1 MSGVNSSKFINLYE
15 NNVQYVAD
23 ASERA
28 ALGKSTV
35 SLEDDTGKL
44 HYDGVNVVV
53 SRPKQGDAV
62 YVPTTSVYSAATP
75 GSGVTEG
82 SVTFVAGD
90 TVDNAK
96 MTSAGFTALGVV
108 ASVRGNKCYVL
119 YKTVGAAGPFFTDA
133 TSSSYAIPS
142 DKLSDDD
149 LAKITAGDAKD
160 TQGLVGFRATCSVD
174 VLFARLTGSG
184 GASKNEGWN
193 GGASGLQNDFLNGAD
208 WGLALGPAA
217 SSVTAHDA
225 TTYKVAETIAKFGT
239 GEAGFR
245 KYLESRRL
253 AYPCSLASNSV
264 VFQDGKAA
272 TNVLVDANEADNSAF
287 FRVAQFAYN
296 HNLTWGSYGQFA
308 NVDGLRR
315 GDWFQP
321 GLGIMQDVFRHVKYT
336 LESPAADVFNKTL
349 SKIGGSTLQLNT
361 NSNDSRYWLPFVR
374 SRSYGWLL
382 DNPGFFLGNR
392 SLDNSYRA
400 LSVAL
405 LDI

>member
-1 MSGVNSSKFINLYE
+1 MSYINKYTDAAA
-15 NNVQYVAD
+15 YAAD
-23 ASERA
+23 ATARA

-35 SLEDDTGKL
+35 SLEADSDKL

-53 SRPKQGDAV
+53 LRPKQGDAV
-62 YVPTTSVYSAATP
+62 YVPTTSLYSAATP

-90 TVDNAK
+90 TVDDAK
-96 MTSAGFTALGVV
+96 MTAAGFTALGVV

-119 YKTVGAAGPFFTDA
+119 YKTVGTAGPFFEGA

-142 DKLSDDD
+142 DKLSDAD

-160 TQGLVGFRATCSVD
+160 TQGLVGYRATCSVE
-174 VLFARLTGSG
+174 VLYACLTGRG
-184 GASKNEGWN
+184 GANKNEGWN
-193 GGASGLQNDFLNGAD
+193 GGTEGLQNDFLNGAD
-208 WGLALGPAA
+208 WGLTLGPGA
-217 SSVTAHDA
+217 SSITAHDA
-225 TTYKVAETIAKFGT
+225 TTYNVAETIAKFGT

-245 KYLESRRL
+245 KYIESRRL

-264 VFQDGKAA
+264 IFQDGKAA
-272 TNVLVDANEADNSAF
+272 TKVLVDANEADNSAF
-287 FRVAQFAYN
+287 FRTAQFAYN

-321 GLGIMQDVFRHVKYT
+321 GLGIVQDIFRHVKYT

-361 NSNDSRYWLPFVR
+361 NSNGSRFWLPFVR
-374 SRSYGWLL
+374 LRNNGWSLRYYG
-382 DNPGFFLGNR
+382 PFVGGNA
-392 SLDNSYRA
+392 LFDNSQV

-405 LDI
+405 LEI

>member
-1 MSGVNSSKFINLYE
+1 MANFINKYTDAAA
-15 NNVQYVAD
+15 YAAD
-23 ASERA
+23 ASARA
-28 ALGKSTV
+28 TLGKSTV
-35 SLEDDTGKL
+35 SMEADTHTL
-44 HYDGVNVVV
+44 HYDGVNVAIK
-53 SRPKQGDAV
+53 RPKQGDAV

-82 SVTFVAGD
+82 SVTFIAGN

-96 MTSAGFTALGVV
+96 MSAAGFTALGVV

-119 YKTVGAAGPFFTDA
+119 YKTVGGAGPFFTGA
-133 TSSSYAIPS
+133 TSSSYTIPS
-142 DKLSDDD
+142 GKLSDAD

-160 TQGLVGFRATCSVD
+160 TQGIVGYRATCSVD
-174 VLFARLTGSG
+174 VLFAWLTGRG

-193 GGASGLQNDFLNGAD
+193 GGTNGSQNDFLNGKD
-208 WGLALGPAA
+208 WGLTLGPAE
-217 SSVTAHDA
+217 SIITVHDA
-225 TTYKVAETIAKFGT
+225 TTYKVAEKIAKFGA

-264 VFQDGKAA
+264 LFQDGKAA
-272 TNVLVDANEADNSAF
+272 TKVLVDANEADDSAF
-287 FRVAQFAYN
+287 FRTAQFAYN

-321 GLGIMQDVFRHVKYT
+321 GLGIVQDIFRNVKYT
-336 LESPAADVFNKTL
+336 LKSPAADVFNKTL

-361 NSNDSRYWLPFVR
+361 NSNDSRYWVPFVR
-374 SRSYGWLL
+374 SRSYGWYL
-382 DNPGFFLGNR
+382 NYYGYFYGNGN
-392 SLDNSYRA
+392 LFITNRA

-405 LDI
+405 LEL

>member
-1 MSGVNSSKFINLYE
+1 MANFINKYE
-15 NNVQYVAD
+15 NAAGYAAD
-23 ASERA
+23 ASARE
-28 ALGKSTV
+28 ALGVSTV
-35 SLEDDTGKL
+35 SMEADAAKL

-62 YVPTTSVYSAATP
+62 YVPTSSVYSAATP

-96 MTSAGFTALGVV
+96 MTEAGFTALGVV

-119 YKTVGAAGPFFTDA
+119 YKTVGAAGPFFTGA
-133 TSSSYAIPS
+133 TSSSYTIPS
-142 DKLSDDD
+142 SKLSDADI
-149 LAKITAGDAKD
+149 AKITADDAKD

-174 VLFARLTGSG
+174 VLFAWLTGRG
-184 GASKNEGWN
+184 GASKNGGWN
-193 GGASGLQNDFLNGAD
+193 GGTNGLQNDFLNGAD
-208 WGLALGPAA
+208 WGLTLGPAA
-217 SSVTAHDA
+217 SSITAHN
-225 TTYKVAETIAKFGT
+225 TTAYKVAETVAKFGA

-272 TNVLVDANEADNSAF
+272 TKVLVDANEADDSAF
-287 FRVAQFAYN
+287 FRTAQYAYN

-321 GLGIMQDVFRHVKYT
+321 GLGIMQDIFRHVKYT

-361 NSNDSRYWLPFVR
+361 DSNDTRYWVPFVR
-374 SRSYGWLL
+374 SRSAGW
-382 DNPGFFLGNR
+382 
-392 SLDNSYRA
+392 SLSATGAFHGSYALTYSFRA

-405 LDI
+405 LEI

>member
-1 MSGVNSSKFINLYE
+1 MIDYINEFTSEQGYNAVKSEIYAFGSS
-15 NNVQYVAD
+15 
-23 ASERA
+23 
-28 ALGKSTV
+28 ST
-35 SLEDDTGKL
+35 SLVEETSTI
-44 HYDGVNVVV
+44 HFDGVNVAVKV
-53 SRPKQGDAV
+53 PKPGDAV
-62 YVPTTSVYSAATP
+62 YVPTTSIYSAATP
-75 GSGVTEG
+75 GSDVTEG

-96 MTSAGFTALGVV
+96 MTAAGFTALGVV

-119 YKTVGAAGPFFTDA
+119 YKTVGAAGPFFTGA
-133 TSSSYAIPS
+133 TSSSYTIPS
-142 DKLSDDD
+142 DKLSDAD

-160 TQGLVGFRATCSVD
+160 TQGLVGYRATCSVD
-174 VLFARLTGSG
+174 VLFAWLTGRG

-193 GGASGLQNDFLNGAD
+193 GGTNGLQNDFLNGAD
-208 WGLALGPAA
+208 WGLTLGPAA
-217 SSVTAHDA
+217 SSITAHDA

-272 TNVLVDANEADNSAF
+272 TKVLVDANEADNSAF

-321 GLGIMQDVFRHVKYT
+321 GLGIVQDVFKHVKYT

-361 NSNDSRYWLPFVR
+361 NSNDSRYWPPFVR
-374 SRSYGWLL
+374 SRSAGWYLSSGG
-382 DNPGFFLGNR
+382 DFGGNH
-392 SLDNSYRA
+392 SLYDSYRA

-405 LDI
+405 VEL

>member
-1 MSGVNSSKFINLYE
+1 MANFINKYE
-15 NNVQYVAD
+15 NAAAYAAD
-23 ASERA
+23 TART

-35 SLEDDTGKL
+35 SMEADTRTL
-44 HYDGVNVVV
+44 HYDGVNVTVK
-53 SRPKQGDAV
+53 RPKQGDAV

-96 MTSAGFTALGVV
+96 MTAAGFTALGVV
-108 ASVRGNKCYVL
+108 ASIRGTKCYVL
-119 YKTVGAAGPFFTDA
+119 YKTVGAAGAFFTGA
-133 TSSSYAIPS
+133 TSSSNTIPS
-142 DKLSDDD
+142 SKLSDADV
-149 LAKITAGDAKD
+149 AKITAGDAKD
-160 TQGLVGFRATCSVD
+160 TQGLVGFRSTCSVD
-174 VLFARLTGSG
+174 VLFAWLTGRG
-184 GASKNEGWN
+184 GANKNEGWN
-193 GGASGLQNDFLNGAD
+193 GGTNGLKNDFLNGKD
-208 WGLALGPAA
+208 WDLTLGPAA
-217 SSVTAHDA
+217 SSITVHDS
-225 TTYKVAETIAKFGT
+225 TTYKVAETIAKFGA

-253 AYPCSLASNSV
+253 VYPCSLASNSV
-264 VFQDGKAA
+264 LFQDGKAA
-272 TNVLVDANEADNSAF
+272 TKVLVDANEADDSAF

-321 GLGIMQDVFRHVKYT
+321 GLGIMQDIFRHVKYT

-361 NSNDSRYWLPFVR
+361 NTNDSRYWVPFVR
-374 SRSYGWLL
+374 SRSNGW
-382 DNPGFFLGNR
+382 FLNLNGNFTGYFT
-392 SLDNSYRA
+392 LYYTGLA

-405 LDI
+405 LEI

>member
-1 MSGVNSSKFINLYE
+1 MIDYINEFTSEQGYNAVKSEIYAFGSS
-15 NNVQYVAD
+15 
-23 ASERA
+23 
-28 ALGKSTV
+28 ST
-35 SLEDDTGKL
+35 SLVEETSTI
-44 HYDGVNVVV
+44 HFDGVNVAVKV
-53 SRPKQGDAV
+53 PKPGDAV
-62 YVPTTSVYSAATP
+62 YVPTTSIYSAATP

-96 MTSAGFTALGVV
+96 MTAAGFTALGVV
-108 ASVRGNKCYVL
+108 GSVRGNKCYVL
-119 YKTVGAAGPFFTDA
+119 YKTVGAAGPFFTGA

-142 DKLSDDD
+142 DKLSDAD

-160 TQGLVGFRATCSVD
+160 TQGLVGYRATCSVD
-174 VLFARLTGSG
+174 VLFAWLTGRG

-193 GGASGLQNDFLNGAD
+193 GGTNGLQNDFLNGAD
-208 WGLALGPAA
+208 WGLTLGPAE
-217 SSVTAHDA
+217 SSITAHDA

-272 TNVLVDANEADNSAF
+272 TKVLVDANEADNSAF

-321 GLGIMQDVFRHVKYT
+321 GLGIVQDVFRHVKYT

-361 NSNDSRYWLPFVR
+361 NANDSRYWLPFVR
-374 SRSYGWLL
+374 SRFYGWALSGTGYFYGSPTL
-382 DNPGFFLGNR
+382 
-392 SLDNSYRA
+392 STTYRA

-405 LDI
+405 VNL

>member
-1 MSGVNSSKFINLYE
+1 MAEASYINLYE
-15 NNVQYVAD
+15 DAAAYSAD
-23 ASERA
+23 ASARA
-28 ALGKSTV
+28 ALGGSTV
-35 SLEDDTGKL
+35 SMEDNTKVL

-53 SRPKQGDAV
+53 SLPKQGDAV

-82 SVTFVAGD
+82 SVMFVAGD
-90 TVDNAK
+90 TVDDAK
-96 MTSAGFTALGVV
+96 MSAAGFTALGVV

-119 YKTVGAAGPFFTDA
+119 YKNVGTSGPFFEGA
-133 TSSSYAIPS
+133 TYSSYTIPS
-142 DKLSDDD
+142 NKLSDADI
-149 LAKITAGDAKD
+149 AKITAGDTKD
-160 TQGLVGFRATCSVD
+160 TQGIVGFRATCQVD
-174 VLFARLTGSG
+174 VLFAWLTGRG
-184 GASKNEGWN
+184 GASKNDGWN
-193 GGASGLQNDFLNGAD
+193 GGTNGFQDDFLNGAD
-208 WGLALGPAA
+208 WGLTLGPAA
-217 SSVTAHDA
+217 SSITAHDA
-225 TTYKVAETIAKFGT
+225 TTYKVAETIAKFGA

-272 TNVLVDANEADNSAF
+272 TKVLVDANEADNSAF

-321 GLGIMQDVFRHVKYT
+321 GLGIVQDIFRHVKYT
-336 LESPAADVFNKTL
+336 LKSPAADVFNRTL

-361 NSNDSRYWLPFVR
+361 NSNDSRYWFPFLR
-374 SRSYGWLL
+374 SRSDGWGLYHYGS
-382 DNPGFFLGNR
+382 FSGNNAM
-392 SLDNSYRA
+392 SGYYRA
-400 LSVAL
+400 LSVTL
-405 LDI
+405 LDLQF

>member
-1 MSGVNSSKFINLYE
+1 MAGYINNYTDAAA
-15 NNVQYVAD
+15 YAAD
-23 ASERA
+23 AAARA

-35 SLEDDTGKL
+35 SLEADSDKL
-44 HYDGVNVVV
+44 RYDGVNVIV

-90 TVDNAK
+90 TVDDAK
-96 MTSAGFTALGVV
+96 MTAAGFTALGVV
-108 ASVRGNKCYVL
+108 ASVSGNKCYVL
-119 YKTVGAAGPFFTDA
+119 YKTVGAAGPFFTGA
-133 TSSSYAIPS
+133 TSSAYAIPS
-142 DKLSDDD
+142 DKLSDAD
-149 LAKITAGDAKD
+149 LAKITAGDARD
-160 TQGLVGFRATCSVD
+160 TQGLVGYRATCSVD
-174 VLFARLTGSG
+174 VLFAWLTGRG

-193 GGASGLQNDFLNGAD
+193 GGTNGVNNDFLNGAD

-217 SSVTAHDA
+217 SSITAHDS
-225 TTYKVAETIAKFGT
+225 TTYNVAETIAKFGA

-253 AYPCSLASNSV
+253 AYPCSLASNSI
-264 VFQDGKAA
+264 VFEDGKAA
-272 TNVLVDANEADNSAF
+272 TKVLVDANEADNSAF
-287 FRVAQFAYN
+287 FQAAQFAYN
-296 HNLTWGSYGQFA
+296 HNFTWDSYGQFA

-321 GLGIMQDVFRHVKYT
+321 GLGIVQDVFRHVKYT

-361 NSNDSRYWLPFVR
+361 NSPNSRYWFPFVR
-374 SRSYGWLL
+374 SRSNGWLL
-382 DNPGFFLGNR
+382 NYNGYLYGYYYLNTTA
-392 SLDNSYRA
+392 RA

-405 LDI
+405 LKL

>member
-1 MSGVNSSKFINLYE
+1 MIDYINKFKKESDYNSEKSSII
-15 NNVQYVAD
+15 
-23 ASERA
+23 
-28 ALGKSTV
+28 ALGKSSV
-35 SLEDDTGKL
+35 SLAEKEEIV
-44 HYDGVNVVV
+44 HFDGVNIKTKV
-53 SRPKQGDAV
+53 PKPGDAV

-82 SVTFVAGD
+82 SVAFVAGD

-96 MTSAGFTALGVV
+96 MTAAGFTALGVV

-119 YKTVGAAGPFFTDA
+119 YKTVGDAGPFFTGA
-133 TSSSYAIPS
+133 TSSAYTIPS
-142 DKLSDDD
+142 DKLSDED

-160 TQGLVGFRATCSVD
+160 TQGLVGYRATCSVD
-174 VLFARLTGSG
+174 VLFAWLTGRG

-193 GGASGLQNDFLNGAD
+193 GGTNGLQHDFLNGAD
-208 WGLALGPAA
+208 WGLTLGPAA
-217 SSVTAHDA
+217 SSITAHDS

-272 TNVLVDANEADNSAF
+272 TRVLVDANEADNSAF

-321 GLGIMQDVFRHVKYT
+321 GLGIVQDIFRHVKYT

-374 SRSYGWLL
+374 SRSLGWSLS
-382 DNPGFFLGNR
+382 GNGNFTGNFALNYT
-392 SLDNSYRA
+392 SRA

>member
-1 MSGVNSSKFINLYE
+1 MIDYINKFKKESEYNSEKSSII
-15 NNVQYVAD
+15 
-23 ASERA
+23 
-28 ALGKSTV
+28 ALGKSSV
-35 SLEDDTGKL
+35 SLAEKEGIV
-44 HYDGVNVVV
+44 HFDGVNVVV

-82 SVTFVAGD
+82 SVTFVSGD
-90 TVDNAK
+90 TVDNDK
-96 MTSAGFTALGVV
+96 MTAAGFTALGVV

-119 YKTVGAAGPFFTDA
+119 YKTVGAAEPFFTGA
-133 TSSSYAIPS
+133 TSSSYTIPS
-142 DKLSDDD
+142 DKLSDAD

-160 TQGLVGFRATCSVD
+160 TQGLVGYRSTCSVD
-174 VLFARLTGSG
+174 VLFAWLTGRG

-193 GGASGLQNDFLNGAD
+193 GGTNGLQNDFLNGAD
-208 WGLALGPAA
+208 WGLTLGPAA
-217 SSVTAHDA
+217 SSITAHDA
-225 TTYKVAETIAKFGT
+225 TTYKVTETIAKFGA

-272 TNVLVDANEADNSAF
+272 TKVLVDANEADNSAF

-321 GLGIMQDVFRHVKYT
+321 GLGIVQDIFRHVKYT

-361 NSNDSRYWLPFVR
+361 NSNDSRYWVPFVS
-374 SRSYGWLL
+374 SRSNGWGL
-382 DNPGFFLGNR
+382 NYNGFFLGNR
-392 SLDNSYRA
+392 SLYNANRA
-400 LSVAL
+400 LLVAL

>member
-1 MSGVNSSKFINLYE
+1 MASYINKYDDAAD
-15 NNVQYVAD
+15 YSAD
-23 ASERA
+23 AANRA

-35 SLEDDTGKL
+35 SLEADSGKV

-90 TVDNAK
+90 TVDDTK
-96 MTSAGFTALGVV
+96 MSAAGFTALGVV

-119 YKTVGAAGPFFTDA
+119 YKTIGDAGTFVSSA
-133 TSSSYAIPS
+133 SSSSYSIPS
-142 DKLSDDD
+142 DKLSDAD

-160 TQGLVGFRATCSVD
+160 MNGLVGYRATCNVD
-174 VLFARLTGSG
+174 VLFAWLTGRG
-184 GASKNEGWN
+184 GASKNEGWS
-193 GGASGLQNDFLNGAD
+193 GGTNGLQNDFLNGAD
-208 WGLALGPAA
+208 WGLTLGPAA
-217 SSVTAHDA
+217 SSITAHDS
-225 TTYKVAETIAKFGT
+225 TTYKVAETIAKFGA
-239 GEAGFR
+239 GDAGFR
-245 KYLESRRL
+245 KYLDSRRL

-272 TNVLVDANEADNSAF
+272 TKVLVDANEADNSAF
-287 FRVAQFAYN
+287 FRTAQFAYN
-296 HNLTWGSYGQFA
+296 HNMTWGSYGQFA

-321 GLGIMQDVFRHVKYT
+321 GLGIVQDVFRHIKYT
-336 LESPAADVFNKTL
+336 LESPAADVFNNIL
-349 SKIGGSTLQLNT
+349 SKIGGDTLQLNT
-361 NSNDSRYWLPFVR
+361 NSSDSRYWFPFVR
-374 SRSYGWLL
+374 SRSYGWILTYSGIL
-382 DNPGFFLGNR
+382 NGNYY
-392 SLDNSYRA
+392 LDNSNWT

-405 LDI
+405 LEI

>member
-1 MSGVNSSKFINLYE
+1 MASYINKYTDAAA
-15 NNVQYVAD
+15 YAAD
-23 ASERA
+23 ASARA
-28 ALGKSTV
+28 DLGKSTV
-35 SLEDDTGKL
+35 SLEADSGKV
-44 HYDGVNVVV
+44 HFDGVNVVV

-90 TVDNAK
+90 TVDDAK
-96 MTSAGFTALGVV
+96 MSAAGFTSLGVV
-108 ASVRGNKCYVL
+108 ASVHGNKCYVL
-119 YKTVGAAGPFFTDA
+119 YKNVGASGPFFTGA
-133 TSSSYAIPS
+133 TSTSYTIPS
-142 DKLSDDD
+142 DKLSDAD

-160 TQGLVGFRATCSVD
+160 AQGIVGFRSTCNVD
-174 VLFARLTGSG
+174 VLFAFLTGRG

-193 GGASGLQNDFLNGAD
+193 GGTNGSQNDFLNGAD

-217 SSVTAHDA
+217 SSITAHDA
-225 TTYKVAETIAKFGT
+225 TTYKVTETIAKFGA

-272 TNVLVDANEADNSAF
+272 TKVLVDANESDNSAF
-287 FRVAQFAYN
+287 FRTAQFAYN

-321 GLGIMQDVFRHVKYT
+321 GIGIVQDIFRRVKYT

-361 NSNDSRYWLPFVR
+361 NSDDSRYWFPLVR
-374 SRSYGWLL
+374 SRSAGWY
-382 DNPGFFLGNR
+382 
-392 SLDNSYRA
+392 LDNSGFFRGNGTLYYGNRA